1 THLHGDHACGLS
13 GADGKAAFP
22 NAVVYV
28 AEAEA
33 AFWLSPDIA
42 AQAPANAQPFFKL
55 AQASVAPYVA
65 SGKLKKFKAGD
76 TVLPGV
82 TSVPMHGH
90 TPGHGGYLFSSGQ
103 QKLLVWGDVIHS
115 HAVQFAQ
122 PEVSIEF
129 DVDQPQAI
137 ASRKKILKDAS
148 SEKLWIAGAHLPFPG
163 LGHVRHDSA
172 GYAWVPVEYA
182 PVRGATK

>member
-1 THLHGDHACGLS
+1 M
-13 GADGKAAFP
+13 
-22 NAVVYV
+22 
-28 AEAEA
+28 
-33 AFWLSPDIA
+33 
-42 AQAPANAQPFFKL
+42 L

-65 SGKLKKFKAGD
+65 SGKLKRFKAGD

-129 DVDQPQAI
+129 DVDRSEERRVGKECVSTCR
-137 ASRKKILKDAS
+137 SRWS
-148 SEKLWIAGAHLPFPG
+148 PYH
-163 LGHVRHDSA
+163 
-172 GYAWVPVEYA
+172 
-182 PVRGATK
+182 